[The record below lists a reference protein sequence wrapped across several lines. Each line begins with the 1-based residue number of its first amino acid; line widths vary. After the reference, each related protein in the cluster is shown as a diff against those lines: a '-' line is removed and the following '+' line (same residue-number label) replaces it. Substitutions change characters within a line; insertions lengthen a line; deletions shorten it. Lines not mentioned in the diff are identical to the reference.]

1 MTGYPMA
8 LAALR
13 AAGTEETAS
22 ERATGMLISVG
33 KKRERISAA
42 SSLGETSL
50 LKQKQITNHPKP

>member
-1 MTGYPMA
+1 MA